1 LARIAS
7 QAIRIRFAAE
17 GTMPPLP
24 YTRPLIKISG
34 EALMGE
40 GRYGINIATLDAIA
54 LDIAE
59 IARQGIHPA
68 VVVGGGNIFRGM
80 AGAAG
85 GMDRVKGDFMGMLA
99 TVMNGLAL
107 EEALKRHGQAAA
119 LYSGLPVPT
128 VCKTF
133 SHDDACADL
142 DAGNVVVLAGG
153 TGNPFFTTDTTAAL
167 RAAEL
172 GCDAILKATQVDGIY
187 SEDPK
192 TNPRAERYECLT
204 FSEILSRDLKVMDAA
219 AIALARDN
227 RIPIVVFS
235 LHQPG
240 ALGKVLR
247 GEALCSVVESNAAA

>member
-1 LARIAS
+1 
-7 QAIRIRFAAE
+7 
-17 GTMPPLP
+17 MPPLP

-34 EALMGE
+34 EALMGR
-40 GRYGINIATLDAIA
+40 GRYGIDIATLDAIA
-54 LDIAE
+54 ADIAE
-59 IARQGIHPA
+59 VCRQGIRPA
-68 VVVGGGNIFRGM
+68 VVVGGGNIFRGL
-80 AGAAG
+80 AGAAS

-107 EEALKRHGQAAA
+107 EQTLKRLGQPAAI
-119 LYSGLPVPT
+119 YSGLPVPT

-133 SHDDACADL
+133 SRDEASRDL
-142 DAGNVVVLAGG
+142 DAGSVVVLAGG

-192 TNPRAERYECLT
+192 INPNAERFERLT
-204 FSEILSRDLKVMDAA
+204 FSEVLSRDLKVMDAA

-227 RIPIVVFS
+227 GIPIVVFS
-235 LHQPG
+235 LHQAG
-240 ALGKVLR
+240 AIAKVMR
-247 GEALCSVVESNAAA
+247 GEAVCSVAGSDAAA

>member
-1 LARIAS
+1 ML
-7 QAIRIRFAAE
+7 FAPE
-17 GTMPPLP
+17 EKMPPLP
-24 YTRPLIKISG
+24 FKRPLIKISG
-34 EALMGE
+34 EALMGS
-40 GRYGINIATLDAIA
+40 GRYGIDIATLDAIA

-59 IARQGIHPA
+59 VCRLGIRPA
-68 VVVGGGNIFRGM
+68 IVVGGGNIFRGL
-80 AGAAG
+80 AGVAG
-85 GMDRVKGDFMGMLA
+85 GMDRVKSDFMGMLA

-107 EEALKRHGQAAA
+107 GQALLRHGQAATV
-119 LYSGLPVPT
+119 YSGLPVPT

-133 SHDDACADL
+133 YRDEACKDL
-142 DAGNVVVLAGG
+142 DAGVAVVLAGG

-192 TNPRAERYECLT
+192 VNPGAERYARLT
-204 FSEILSRDLKVMDAA
+204 FSEVLSRDLKVMDAA

-227 RIPIVVFS
+227 AIPVAVFS

-240 ALGKVLR
+240 AIAKVMR
-247 GEALCSVVESNAAA
+247 GEAVCSVVGSDTAA